1 MQLMRKNY
9 RKMIGLA
16 LALALSLAA
25 VFVGRPVEVRAE
37 EKQITISFS
46 GDTDKLEEIQKDGQ
60 HYSIKNNS
68 TAVINGSVDSTE
80 KNQITL
86 VAQFGYQ
93 FTAIVIDGVDYSSSI
108 SNASSKDQVTIS
120 LSGAASYKIDVSI
133 GSSSEK
139 TIIWTYDPDGPQDAY
154 VDHGK
159 VVVKSV
165 AGVPQDPNS
174 QHIVAYENDII
185 IVELKPDYGYQIA
198 GVSINGGATLKA
210 QTAISQ
216 FEFKMPGVPIH
227 FKGIFKPSSDQVEN
241 KAPAVVSGGNI
252 ANGNVIAQSG
262 NAKVA
267 FSDADTNV
275 TGTIPLQAG
284 ETRDTS
290 KNVQSINITTEE
302 IVSQGVNDQYWTN
315 QKTVTNGGEAEISL
329 TVNQKATGYA
339 VIRTHGSENKEIP
352 STYDPDSG
360 TLTFGSDRFST
371 YTLVPLTT
379 SKNDYVIRY
388 PQGSGNSS
396 ILQENGGK
404 QEGGHSHQFEWKT
417 ITTPTAETDGL
428 EAYACII
435 CGYYTDSVPV
445 SAYSYACTEGAKQV
459 LAAGQNAEI
468 TLKMR
473 RWCSYPRWFME
484 KLVQRRDLTI
494 HLQFEYLH
502 KQYEV
507 LIPAKMPV
515 DTECEWYG
523 PLKLCNL
530 YPYTI
535 KYKLFIYETR
545 ACL

>member
-1 MQLMRKNY
+1 MRTNY
-9 RKMIGLA
+9 RKITGLA
-16 LALALSLAA
+16 LALVLSFMA
-25 VFVGRPVEVRAE
+25 VFVGRTMEVRAE

-60 HYSIKNNS
+60 HYFINNS
-68 TAVINGSVDSTE
+68 TAVIVGSTDSTE

-93 FTAIVIDGVDYSSSI
+93 FTTIVIDGVDYSSSI
-108 SNASSKDQVTIS
+108 LNASSKDQVTIS
-120 LSGAASYKIDVSI
+120 LSGADSYKIDVSI

-139 TIIWTYDPDGPQDAY
+139 TIIWTYDPNGPQDAY

-174 QHIVAYENDII
+174 QHIVAHENDTI

-198 GVSINGGATLKA
+198 GVSINGGAILEA
-210 QTAISQ
+210 QTDTSQ
-216 FEFKMPGVPIH
+216 FKFTMPGVPIH
-227 FKGIFKPSSDQVEN
+227 FKGIFTPSSDQIQNSASE
-241 KAPAVVSGGNI
+241 VVSGGNI

-262 NAKVA
+262 NAKVT
-267 FSDADTNV
+267 FSDPETDV
-275 TGTIPLQAG
+275 TGTISLPEG
-284 ETRDTS
+284 ETQDTS
-290 KNVQSINITTEE
+290 KKVQSINITTEE
-302 IVSQGVNDQYWTN
+302 IVSKGVNDQYWTN
-315 QKTVTNGGEAEISL
+315 SKTVTNGGEAEISL
-329 TVNQKATGYA
+329 IVKQKATGYA

-360 TLTFGSDRFST
+360 KLTFGSDRFST

-388 PQGSGNSS
+388 PQGSGNGS

-417 ITTPTAETDGL
+417 ITTPTAEMDGL

-435 CGYYTDSVPV
+435 CGYYTDSVLV
-445 SAYSYACTEGAKQV
+445 SAYSYACTEGVKQV

-468 TLKMR
+468 TLKMG
-473 RWCSYPRWFME
+473 RWCSYPKWFME
-484 KLVQRRDLTI
+484 KLAQRRDLTI

-535 KYKLFIYETR
+535 K
-545 ACL
+545 

>member
-9 RKMIGLA
+9 RKIIGLA
-16 LALALSLAA
+16 LALALSIAA

-37 EKQITISFS
+37 ESTGEITVNYDDGKLADISVNGNHVAPGTNKVTGKTGSGETNTIVLVTYPGSLFQTKTSSDIQIKGSDGTDISGYSVSFSDGATGDQIATCNGVKADTSYTISVQTKS
-46 GDTDKLEEIQKDGQ
+46 SDSNTIVWAYDK
-60 HYSIKNNS
+60 S
-68 TAVINGSVDSTE
+68 TYGEDAFVEHGT
-80 KNQITL
+80 
-86 VAQFGYQ
+86 
-93 FTAIVIDGVDYSSSI
+93 ID
-108 SNASSKDQVTIS
+108 
-120 LSGAASYKIDVSI
+120 
-133 GSSSEK
+133 
-139 TIIWTYDPDGPQDAY
+139 
-154 VDHGK
+154 
-159 VVVKSV
+159 VKSV
-165 AGVPQDPNS
+165 NGNPPIEIS
-174 QHIVAYENDII
+174 PQHILAKKDDII
-185 IVELKPDYGYQIA
+185 IIELKPNYGYQIE
-198 GVSINGGATLKA
+198 GVSINGGATLEA
-210 QTAISQ
+210 QADTSQ
-216 FEFKMPGVPIH
+216 FKFTMPGVNIQ

-262 NAKVA
+262 NAKVT
-267 FSDADTNV
+267 FSDANTNV
-275 TGTIPLQAG
+275 TGTISLQSG

-302 IVSQGVNDQYWTN
+302 IVSQGVNGQYWKN
-315 QKTVTNGGEAEISL
+315 PQTVTTGGEAEISL

-339 VIRTHGSENKEIP
+339 VIRTHGLDTTEIP

-360 TLTFGSDRFST
+360 RLTFGSDRFST
-371 YTLVPLTT
+371 YTLVPLTA

-468 TLKMR
+468 TLKMG

-484 KLVQRRDLTI
+484 KLAQRRDLTI

-535 KYKLFIYETR
+535 K
-545 ACL
+545 

>member
-1 MQLMRKNY
+1 
-9 RKMIGLA
+9 MIGLA
-16 LALALSLAA
+16 LALALSFAA

-60 HYSIKNNS
+60 RYSINNS

-198 GVSINGGATLKA
+198 GVSINGGATLEA
-210 QTAISQ
+210 QADTSQ
-216 FEFKMPGVPIH
+216 FKFKMPGVPIH
-227 FKGIFKPSSDQVEN
+227 FRGIFKPSSDQVEN
-241 KAPAVVSGGNI
+241 KASAVVSSGNI

-262 NAKVA
+262 NAKVT
-267 FSDADTNV
+267 FSDADPDV
-275 TGTIPLQAG
+275 TGTISLQAG

-290 KNVQSINITTEE
+290 KNVQSINITTDE
-302 IVSQGVNDQYWTN
+302 IVSKGESNQYWTN
-315 QKTVTNGGEAEISL
+315 PKTLTNGGEAEISL

-339 VIRTHGSENKEIP
+339 VIRTHGLDTTEIP

-360 TLTFGSDRFST
+360 RLTFGSDRFST
-371 YTLVPLTT
+371 YTLVPLTA

-417 ITTPTAETDGL
+417 ITTPTAEMDGL

-468 TLKMR
+468 TLKMG

-484 KLVQRRDLTI
+484 KLAQRRDLTI
-494 HLQFEYLH
+494 HLQYEYLH

-535 KYKLFIYETR
+535 K
-545 ACL
+545 

>member
-1 MQLMRKNY
+1 MRKNY
-9 RKMIGLA
+9 RKIIGLA
-16 LALALSLAA
+16 LALVLSFAA

-37 EKQITISFS
+37 EKITISFS

-60 HYSIKNNS
+60 HYSINNS
-68 TAVINGSVDSTE
+68 IAIINGSVDSTE
-80 KNQITL
+80 KNQITF
-86 VAQFGYQ
+86 VSQFGYQ

-108 SNASSKDQVTIS
+108 SSASSKDQVTIS
-120 LSGAASYKIDVSI
+120 LSGANSYKIDVRI

-139 TIIWTYDPDGPQDAY
+139 TIIWRYAPIGNGSQDDAY

-159 VVVKSV
+159 VVVRSV
-165 AGVPQDPNS
+165 AGVPQDPDS
-174 QHIVAYENDII
+174 QHIVAHENDII

-198 GVSINGGATLKA
+198 GVSINGGATLEA
-210 QTAISQ
+210 QADTSQ
-216 FEFKMPGVPIH
+216 FKFKMPGVPIH
-227 FKGIFKPSSDQVEN
+227 FRGIFKPSSDQVEN
-241 KAPAVVSGGNI
+241 KALAVVSGGNI

-262 NAKVA
+262 NAKVT
-267 FSDADTNV
+267 FSDAETNV

-302 IVSQGVNDQYWTN
+302 IVSKGESNQYWTN
-315 QKTVTNGGEAEISL
+315 PKTVTTGGEAEISL

-360 TLTFGSDRFST
+360 KLTFGSDRFST

-417 ITTPTAETDGL
+417 ITTPTAEMDGL

-468 TLKMR
+468 TLKMG

-484 KLVQRRDLTI
+484 KLAQRRDQTV

-507 LIPAKMPV
+507 LIPAKMPM

-535 KYKLFIYETR
+535 K
-545 ACL
+545 

>member
-9 RKMIGLA
+9 RKIIGLA
-16 LALALSLAA
+16 LALALSIAE

-37 EKQITISFS
+37 ESTGEITVNYDDGKLADISVNGNHVAPGTNKVTGKTGSGETNTIVLVTYLGSLFQTKTSSDIQIKGSDGTDISGYSVSFSDGATGDQIATCNGVKADTSYTISVQTKS
-46 GDTDKLEEIQKDGQ
+46 SDSNTIVWAYDK
-60 HYSIKNNS
+60 S
-68 TAVINGSVDSTE
+68 TYGEDAFVEHGT
-80 KNQITL
+80 
-86 VAQFGYQ
+86 
-93 FTAIVIDGVDYSSSI
+93 ID
-108 SNASSKDQVTIS
+108 
-120 LSGAASYKIDVSI
+120 
-133 GSSSEK
+133 
-139 TIIWTYDPDGPQDAY
+139 
-154 VDHGK
+154 
-159 VVVKSV
+159 VKSV
-165 AGVPQDPNS
+165 NGNPPIEIS
-174 QHIVAYENDII
+174 PQHILAKKDDII
-185 IVELKPDYGYQIA
+185 IIELKPNYGYQIA
-198 GVSINGGATLKA
+198 GVSINGGATLEA
-210 QTAISQ
+210 QADTSQ
-216 FEFKMPGVPIH
+216 FKFKMPGVNIH

-241 KAPAVVSGGNI
+241 SASAVVSDGNI

-262 NAKVA
+262 NAKVT
-267 FSDADTNV
+267 FSDANTNV
-275 TGTIPLQAG
+275 TGTISLQSG

-302 IVSQGVNDQYWTN
+302 IVSQGVNGQYWKN
-315 QKTVTNGGEAEISL
+315 PQTVTTGGEAEISL

-339 VIRTHGSENKEIP
+339 VIRTHGLDTTEIP

-360 TLTFGSDRFST
+360 RLTFGSDRFST
-371 YTLVPLTT
+371 YTLVPLTA

-404 QEGGHSHQFEWKT
+404 QEGGHSHQFEWET

-468 TLKMR
+468 TLKMG

-484 KLVQRRDLTI
+484 KLAQRRDLTI

-530 YPYTI
+530 YPYAI
-535 KYKLFIYETR
+535 K
-545 ACL
+545 

>member
-16 LALALSLAA
+16 LALALAFAA

-37 EKQITISFS
+37 ESTGEITVNYDDGKLADISVNGNHVAPGTNKVTGKTGSGETNTIVLVTYPGSLFQTKTSSDIQIKGSDGTDISGYSVSFSDRATGDQIATCDGVKADTSYTISVQTKS
-46 GDTDKLEEIQKDGQ
+46 SDSNTIVWAYDK
-60 HYSIKNNS
+60 S
-68 TAVINGSVDSTE
+68 TYGEDAFVEHGT
-80 KNQITL
+80 
-86 VAQFGYQ
+86 
-93 FTAIVIDGVDYSSSI
+93 ID
-108 SNASSKDQVTIS
+108 
-120 LSGAASYKIDVSI
+120 
-133 GSSSEK
+133 
-139 TIIWTYDPDGPQDAY
+139 
-154 VDHGK
+154 
-159 VVVKSV
+159 VKSV
-165 AGVPQDPNS
+165 NGNPPIEIS
-174 QHIVAYENDII
+174 PQHILAKKDDII
-185 IVELKPDYGYQIA
+185 IIELKPDYGYQIE
-198 GVSINGGATLKA
+198 GVSINGGVTLEA
-210 QTAISQ
+210 QADTGQ
-216 FEFKMPGVPIH
+216 FKFKMPGVNIH

-241 KAPAVVSGGNI
+241 SASAVVSDGNI

-262 NAKVA
+262 NAKVT
-267 FSDADTNV
+267 FSDADPDV
-275 TGTIPLQAG
+275 TGTISLPAG

-302 IVSQGVNDQYWTN
+302 IVSKGESNQYWTN
-315 QKTVTNGGEAEISL
+315 PKKVTTGGEAEISL

-339 VIRTHGSENKEIP
+339 VIRTHGLDTTEIP

-360 TLTFGSDRFST
+360 RLTFGSDRFST
-371 YTLVPLTT
+371 YTLVPLTA

-445 SAYSYACTEGAKQV
+445 SAYSYACTEEAKQV

-468 TLKMR
+468 TLKMG

-484 KLVQRRDLTI
+484 KLAQRRDLTI

-535 KYKLFIYETR
+535 K
-545 ACL
+545 

>member
-9 RKMIGLA
+9 RKIIGLA
-16 LALALSLAA
+16 LALALSFAA

-46 GDTDKLEEIQKDGQ
+46 GDTDKLENILRKDGQ
-60 HYSIKNNS
+60 SYSINNS

-80 KNQITL
+80 NNQITL

-93 FTAIVIDGVDYSSSI
+93 FTSIVINGVDYSSNI
-108 SNASSKDQVTIS
+108 SNASSKDQITIS
-120 LSGAASYKIDVSI
+120 IPGANSYNINVSI
-133 GSSSEK
+133 GSSGEK
-139 TIIWTYDPDGPQDAY
+139 TIIWTYDPNGPQDAY
-154 VDHGK
+154 VEHGK

-174 QHIVAYENDII
+174 QHIVAHENDII
-185 IVELKPDYGYQIA
+185 IVELKPNYGYQIA
-198 GVSINGGATLKA
+198 GVSINGGATLEA
-210 QTAISQ
+210 QADTSQ
-216 FEFKMPGVPIH
+216 FKFKMPGVPIH
-227 FKGIFKPSSDQVEN
+227 FKGIFIPSTDQVEN

-262 NAKVA
+262 NAKVT
-267 FSDADTNV
+267 FSDAETNV
-275 TGTIPLQAG
+275 TGTISLQPG

-302 IVSQGVNDQYWTN
+302 IVSKGESNQYWTN
-315 QKTVTNGGEAEISL
+315 PKTVTTGGEAEISL
-329 TVNQKATGYA
+329 SVNQKATGYA
-339 VIRTHGSENKEIP
+339 VIRTHGLENKEIP

-360 TLTFGSDRFST
+360 KLTFGSDRFST

-379 SKNDYVIRY
+379 SKNDYVIHY

-468 TLKMR
+468 TLKMG

-484 KLVQRRDLTI
+484 KLAQRRDLTV

-535 KYKLFIYETR
+535 K
-545 ACL
+545 